1 MMSFTAGAEGGRI
14 IAALDLGSS
23 KTVALV
29 ARVTSPEEV
38 EIIGLGVVEG
48 RGVKSG
54 SVTNLELA
62 VKSIREAIE
71 EAELMSAVEIDE
83 VVINI
88 SGKNVRGDNA
98 TGMVTITGRD
108 RIITHADVFRVIEQ
122 AQNIRIPADQEILH
136 VLSRE
141 FKVDDQS
148 GIKDPVGMVGVRL
161 DAQVHIVTAPIT
173 QLQNT
178 EKAVEQAGVRVSN
191 KVLSA
196 LASSHAIL
204 TEAEKDLGV
213 VVCDIGS
220 GVIDLIVYVDGG
232 VEYSSTIC
240 LGGHHVTQDL
250 SIGLKT
256 PIDAA
261 EMLKK
266 RRGTARAADVDPMEM
281 VEVPSVGERAPRQVP
296 RRDMAL
302 IIEARMREILELI
315 HMEIMK
321 SGRKNILAGGII
333 FTGGGAQL
341 DGLVG
346 LAEEVIGLGASVA
359 YPKGLLGISDKV
371 ASPPFSTAVG
381 LILYQA
387 RYGES
392 ETQRTGRTLLGR
404 VKSWLQKNL

>member
-1 MMSFTAGAEGGRI
+1 VSYDSGISGGRI

-23 KTVALV
+23 KTVAIV
-29 ARVTSPEEV
+29 ARVQSPEEV
-38 EIIGLGVVEG
+38 EVIGLGVVES

-54 SVTNLELA
+54 SVTNIELT
-62 VKSIREAIE
+62 VKAIRDAIE
-71 EAELMSAVEIDE
+71 EAELMSALDIDE
-83 VVINI
+83 VIINI
-88 SGKNVRGDNA
+88 SGKNVHGANHS
-98 TGMVTITGRD
+98 GMVTITGRD
-108 RIITHADVFRVIEQ
+108 RIITHADVFRVIDT
-122 AQNIRIPADQEILH
+122 AQNVRIPADQEVLH

-141 FKVDDQS
+141 FKVDDQA
-148 GIKDPVGMVGVRL
+148 GIKDPLGMVGVRL
-161 DAQVHIVTAPIT
+161 DAQVHIVTAPVS

-196 LASSHAIL
+196 LASSQALL

-213 VVCDIGS
+213 AICDIGS
-220 GVIDLIVYVDGG
+220 GVIDLIIYVDGG
-232 VEYSSTIC
+232 VEYSATIC
-240 LGGHHVTQDL
+240 LGGQHVTQDL

-281 VEVPSVGERAPRQVP
+281 VDVPSVGERPPRQIP
-296 RRDMAL
+296 RRDLAL
-302 IIEARMREILELI
+302 IIEARMREMLELVDI
-315 HMEIMK
+315 EIMK

-341 DGLVG
+341 EGLVG
-346 LAEEVIGLGASVA
+346 LAEEVLQLGASVA

-371 ASPPFSTAVG
+371 ASPPYSTATG
-381 LILYQA
+381 LLLYQA
-387 RYGES
+387 RYGET
-392 ETQRTGRTLLGR
+392 ETQKGTRNLFG
-404 VKSWLQKNL
+404 KMKNWLQKNL

>member
-1 MMSFTAGAEGGRI
+1 MSYDSGGAPSGCL

-23 KTVALV
+23 KTVAIV
-29 ARVTSPEEV
+29 ARVTSPDEV
-38 EIIGLGVVEG
+38 EIIGLGVVES

-54 SVTNLELA
+54 SVTNIEQT
-62 VKSIREAIE
+62 VKSIHDAIE
-71 EAELMSAVEIDE
+71 EAELMSALEIDE

-88 SGKNVRGDNA
+88 SGKNVHGANH

-108 RIITHADVFRVIEQ
+108 RIITHADVFRVIDT
-122 AQNIRIPADQEILH
+122 AQNVRIPADQETLH

-141 FKVDDQS
+141 FKVDDQA
-148 GIKDPVGMVGVRL
+148 GIKDPLGMVGVRL
-161 DAQVHIVTAPIT
+161 NAQVHIVTAPMT

-178 EKAVEQAGVRVSN
+178 EKAVEQAGVRVCN

-196 LASSHAIL
+196 LASSQALL

-213 VVCDIGS
+213 AICDIGS
-220 GVIDLIVYVDGG
+220 GVIDLIIYVDGG
-232 VEYSSTIC
+232 VEYSATVC
-240 LGGHHVTQDL
+240 LGGQHVTQDL

-261 EMLKK
+261 EILKK

-281 VEVPSVGERAPRQVP
+281 VDVPSVGERAPRQIP

-302 IIEARMREILELI
+302 IIEARMREMLELI
-315 HMEIMK
+315 DHEILK

-341 DGLVG
+341 EGLVG
-346 LAEEVIGLGASVA
+346 LAEEVLQLGASVA

-371 ASPPFSTAVG
+371 ASPPFSTAAG
-381 LILYQA
+381 LLLYQA
-387 RYGES
+387 RYGEPDI
-392 ETQRTGRTLLGR
+392 QRSGKNLFGK
-404 VKSWLQKNL
+404 VKNWLQKNL

>member
-1 MMSFTAGAEGGRI
+1 MSYDSGISGGRI

-23 KTVALV
+23 KTVAIV
-29 ARVTSPEEV
+29 ARVQSAEEV
-38 EIIGLGVVEG
+38 EVIGLGVVES

-54 SVTNLELA
+54 SVTNIELT
-62 VKSIREAIE
+62 VKAIRDAIE
-71 EAELMSAVEIDE
+71 EAELMSALDIDE
-83 VVINI
+83 VIINI
-88 SGKNVRGDNA
+88 SGKNVHGANHS
-98 TGMVTITGRD
+98 GMVTITGRD
-108 RIITHADVFRVIEQ
+108 RIITHADVFRVIDT
-122 AQNIRIPADQEILH
+122 AQNVRIPADQEVLH

-141 FKVDDQS
+141 FKVDDQA
-148 GIKDPVGMVGVRL
+148 GIKDPLGMVGVRL
-161 DAQVHIVTAPIT
+161 DAQVDIVTAPIS

-196 LASSHAIL
+196 LASSQALL

-213 VVCDIGS
+213 AICDIGS
-220 GVIDLIVYVDGG
+220 GVIDLIIYVDGG
-232 VEYSSTIC
+232 VEYSATIC
-240 LGGHHVTQDL
+240 LGGQHVTQDL

-281 VEVPSVGERAPRQVP
+281 VDVPSVGERPARQIP
-296 RRDMAL
+296 RRDLAL
-302 IIEARMREILELI
+302 IIEARMREMLELVDI
-315 HMEIMK
+315 EIMK

-341 DGLVG
+341 EGLVG
-346 LAEEVIGLGASVA
+346 LAEEVLQLGASVA

-371 ASPPFSTAVG
+371 ASPPYSTATG
-381 LILYQA
+381 LLLYQA
-387 RYGES
+387 RYGET
-392 ETQRTGRTLLGR
+392 ETQKGTRNLFG
-404 VKSWLQKNL
+404 KMKNWLQKNL

>member
-1 MMSFTAGAEGGRI
+1 MSYDAGSHGGRI

-23 KTVALV
+23 KTVAIV
-29 ARVTSPEEV
+29 ARVASPEDI
-38 EIIGLGVVEG
+38 EIIGLGVVEA

-54 SVTNLELA
+54 SVTNIELT
-62 VKSIREAIE
+62 VKSIRDAIE

-83 VVINI
+83 VIINI

-141 FKVDDQS
+141 FKVDDQA
-148 GIKDPVGMVGVRL
+148 GIKDPLGMVGVRL
-161 DAQVHIVTAPIT
+161 DAQVHIVTAPVT

-196 LASSHAIL
+196 LASSQALL

-213 VVCDIGS
+213 AICDIGS
-220 GVIDLIVYVDGG
+220 GVIDLIIYVDGG
-232 VEYSSTIC
+232 VEYSATIC
-240 LGGHHVTQDL
+240 LGGQHVTQDL

-266 RRGTARAADVDPMEM
+266 RKGTARAADVDPMEM
-281 VEVPSVGERAPRQVP
+281 VDVPSVGDRAPRQIP
-296 RRDMAL
+296 RRDLAL
-302 IIEARMREILELI
+302 IIEARMREMLELI
-315 HMEIMK
+315 DMELMK

-346 LAEEVIGLGASVA
+346 LAEEVLQLGASVA

-371 ASPPFSTAVG
+371 ASPPYSTATG

-387 RYGES
+387 RYGET
-392 ETQRTGRTLLGR
+392 ETQKPGRNLLGK
-404 VKSWLQKNL
+404 VKNWLQKNL

>member
-1 MMSFTAGAEGGRI
+1 MSYDSGISGGRI

-23 KTVALV
+23 KTVAIV
-29 ARVTSPEEV
+29 ARVQSAEEV
-38 EIIGLGVVEG
+38 EVIGLGVVES

-54 SVTNLELA
+54 SVTNIELT
-62 VKSIREAIE
+62 VKAIRDAIE
-71 EAELMSAVEIDE
+71 EAELMSALDIDE
-83 VVINI
+83 VIINI
-88 SGKNVRGDNA
+88 SGKNVHGANHS
-98 TGMVTITGRD
+98 GMVTITGRD
-108 RIITHADVFRVIEQ
+108 RIITHADVFRVIDT
-122 AQNIRIPADQEILH
+122 AQNVRIPADQEVLH

-141 FKVDDQS
+141 FKVDDQA
-148 GIKDPVGMVGVRL
+148 GIKDPLGMVGVRL
-161 DAQVHIVTAPIT
+161 DAQVHIVTAPIS

-196 LASSHAIL
+196 LASSQALI

-213 VVCDIGS
+213 AICDIGS
-220 GVIDLIVYVDGG
+220 GVIDLIIYVDGG
-232 VEYSSTIC
+232 VEYSATIC
-240 LGGHHVTQDL
+240 LGGQHVTQDL

-281 VEVPSVGERAPRQVP
+281 VDVPSVGERPARQIP
-296 RRDMAL
+296 RRDLAL
-302 IIEARMREILELI
+302 IIEARMREMLELVDI
-315 HMEIMK
+315 EIMK

-341 DGLVG
+341 EGLVG
-346 LAEEVIGLGASVA
+346 LAEEVLQLGASVA

-371 ASPPFSTAVG
+371 ASPPYSTATG
-381 LILYQA
+381 LLLYQA
-387 RYGES
+387 RYGET
-392 ETQRTGRTLLGR
+392 ETQKGTRNLFG
-404 VKSWLQKNL
+404 KMKNWLQKNL

>member
-1 MMSFTAGAEGGRI
+1 MGFDPVPHGGRVV
-14 IAALDLGSS
+14 AALDLGSS
-23 KTVALV
+23 KTVAIV
-29 ARVTSPEEV
+29 ARIASPEDI
-38 EIIGLGVVEG
+38 EIIGLGVVEA

-54 SVTNLELA
+54 SVTNIELT
-62 VKSIREAIE
+62 VKSIRDAIE
-71 EAELMSAVEIDE
+71 EAELMSATEIDE
-83 VVINI
+83 VIINI

-98 TGMVTITGRD
+98 TGMITITGRD

-141 FKVDDQS
+141 FKVDDQA
-148 GIKDPVGMVGVRL
+148 GIKDPLGMVGVRL

-196 LASSHAIL
+196 LASSQALL

-213 VVCDIGS
+213 AVCDIGS
-220 GVIDLIVYVDGG
+220 GVIDLIIYVDGG
-232 VEYSSTIC
+232 VEYSATIC
-240 LGGHHVTQDL
+240 LGGQHVTQDL

-266 RRGTARAADVDPMEM
+266 RKGTARAADVDPLEM
-281 VEVPSVGERAPRQVP
+281 IEVPSVGERAPRQVP

-302 IIEARMREILELI
+302 IIEARMREMLELI
-315 HMEIMK
+315 DMELMK

-341 DGLVG
+341 EGLVG
-346 LAEEVIGLGASVA
+346 LAEEVLQLGASVA
-359 YPKGLLGISDKV
+359 YPKGLLGIADKV
-371 ASPPFSTAVG
+371 ASPPYSTAVG
-381 LILYQA
+381 LVLYQA
-387 RYGES
+387 RYGET
-392 ETQRTGRTLLGR
+392 ETQRPGRNLLGK

>member
-1 MMSFTAGAEGGRI
+1 MSYDSGISGGRI

-23 KTVALV
+23 KTVAIV
-29 ARVTSPEEV
+29 ARVQSPEEV
-38 EIIGLGVVEG
+38 EVIGLGVVES

-54 SVTNLELA
+54 SVTNIELT
-62 VKSIREAIE
+62 VKAIRDAIE
-71 EAELMSAVEIDE
+71 EAELMSALDIDE
-83 VVINI
+83 VIINI
-88 SGKNVRGDNA
+88 SGKNVHGANHS
-98 TGMVTITGRD
+98 GMVTITGRD
-108 RIITHADVFRVIEQ
+108 RIITHADVFRVIDT
-122 AQNIRIPADQEILH
+122 AQNVRIPADQEVLH

-141 FKVDDQS
+141 FKVDDQA
-148 GIKDPVGMVGVRL
+148 GIKDPLGMVGVRL
-161 DAQVHIVTAPIT
+161 DAQVHIVTAPVS

-196 LASSHAIL
+196 LASSQALL

-213 VVCDIGS
+213 AICDIGS
-220 GVIDLIVYVDGG
+220 GVIDLIIYVDGG
-232 VEYSSTIC
+232 VEYSATIC
-240 LGGHHVTQDL
+240 LGGQHVTQDL

-281 VEVPSVGERAPRQVP
+281 VDVPSVGERPPRQIP
-296 RRDMAL
+296 RRDLAL
-302 IIEARMREILELI
+302 IIEARMREMLELVDI
-315 HMEIMK
+315 EIMK

-341 DGLVG
+341 EGLVG
-346 LAEEVIGLGASVA
+346 LAEEVLQLGASVA

-371 ASPPFSTAVG
+371 ASPPYSTATG
-381 LILYQA
+381 LLLYQA
-387 RYGES
+387 RYGET
-392 ETQRTGRTLLGR
+392 ETQKGTRNLFG
-404 VKSWLQKNL
+404 KMKNWLQKNL

>member
-1 MMSFTAGAEGGRI
+1 MSYDSGISGGRI

-23 KTVALV
+23 KTVAIV
-29 ARVTSPEEV
+29 ARVQSAEEV
-38 EIIGLGVVEG
+38 EVIGLGVVES

-54 SVTNLELA
+54 SVTNIELT
-62 VKSIREAIE
+62 VKAIRDAIE
-71 EAELMSAVEIDE
+71 EAELMSALDIDE
-83 VVINI
+83 VIINI
-88 SGKNVRGDNA
+88 SGKNVHGANHS
-98 TGMVTITGRD
+98 GMVTITGRD
-108 RIITHADVFRVIEQ
+108 RIITHADVFRVIDT
-122 AQNIRIPADQEILH
+122 AQNVRIPADQEVLH

-141 FKVDDQS
+141 FKVDDQA
-148 GIKDPVGMVGVRL
+148 GIKDPLGMVGVRL
-161 DAQVHIVTAPIT
+161 DAQVHIVTAPIS

-196 LASSHAIL
+196 LASSQALL

-213 VVCDIGS
+213 AICDIGS
-220 GVIDLIVYVDGG
+220 GVIDLIIYVDGG
-232 VEYSSTIC
+232 VEYSATIC
-240 LGGHHVTQDL
+240 LGGQHVTQDL

-281 VEVPSVGERAPRQVP
+281 VDVPSVGERPARQIP
-296 RRDMAL
+296 RRDLAL
-302 IIEARMREILELI
+302 IIEARMREMLELVDI
-315 HMEIMK
+315 EIMK

-341 DGLVG
+341 EGLVG
-346 LAEEVIGLGASVA
+346 LAEEVLQLGASVA

-371 ASPPFSTAVG
+371 ASPPYSTATG
-381 LILYQA
+381 LLLYQA
-387 RYGES
+387 RYGET
-392 ETQRTGRTLLGR
+392 ETQKGTRNLFG
-404 VKSWLQKNL
+404 KMKNWLQKNL

>member
-1 MMSFTAGAEGGRI
+1 MSYDSSISGGRI

-23 KTVALV
+23 KTVAIV
-29 ARVTSPEEV
+29 ARVQSAEEV
-38 EIIGLGVVEG
+38 EVIGLGVVES

-54 SVTNLELA
+54 SVTNIELT
-62 VKSIREAIE
+62 VKAIRDAIE
-71 EAELMSAVEIDE
+71 EAELMSALDIDE
-83 VVINI
+83 VIINI
-88 SGKNVRGDNA
+88 SGKNVHGANHS
-98 TGMVTITGRD
+98 GMVTITGRD
-108 RIITHADVFRVIEQ
+108 RIITHADVFRVIDT
-122 AQNIRIPADQEILH
+122 AQNVRIPADQEVLH

-141 FKVDDQS
+141 FKVDDQA
-148 GIKDPVGMVGVRL
+148 GIKDPLGMVGVRL
-161 DAQVHIVTAPIT
+161 DAQVHIVTAPIS

-196 LASSHAIL
+196 LASSQALL

-213 VVCDIGS
+213 AICDIGS
-220 GVIDLIVYVDGG
+220 GVIDLIIYVDGG
-232 VEYSSTIC
+232 VEYSATIC
-240 LGGHHVTQDL
+240 LGGQHVTQDL

-281 VEVPSVGERAPRQVP
+281 VDVPSVGERPARQIP
-296 RRDMAL
+296 RRDLAL
-302 IIEARMREILELI
+302 IIEARMREMLELVDI
-315 HMEIMK
+315 EIMK

-341 DGLVG
+341 EGLVG
-346 LAEEVIGLGASVA
+346 LAEEVLQLGASVA

-371 ASPPFSTAVG
+371 ASPPYSTATG
-381 LILYQA
+381 LLLYQA
-387 RYGES
+387 RYGET
-392 ETQRTGRTLLGR
+392 ETQKGTRNLFG
-404 VKSWLQKNL
+404 KMKNWLQKNL

>member
-1 MMSFTAGAEGGRI
+1 MGFDPVPHGGRVV
-14 IAALDLGSS
+14 AALDLGSS
-23 KTVALV
+23 KTVAIV
-29 ARVTSPEEV
+29 ARIASPEDI
-38 EIIGLGVVEG
+38 EIIGLGVVEA

-54 SVTNLELA
+54 SVTNIELT
-62 VKSIREAIE
+62 VKSIRDAIE
-71 EAELMSAVEIDE
+71 EAELMSATEIDE
-83 VVINI
+83 VIINI

-98 TGMVTITGRD
+98 TGMITITGRD

-141 FKVDDQS
+141 FKVDDQA
-148 GIKDPVGMVGVRL
+148 GIKDPLGMVGVRL

-196 LASSHAIL
+196 LASSQALL

-213 VVCDIGS
+213 AVCDIGS
-220 GVIDLIVYVDGG
+220 GVIDLIIYVDGG
-232 VEYSSTIC
+232 VEYSATIC
-240 LGGHHVTQDL
+240 LGGQHVTQDL

-266 RRGTARAADVDPMEM
+266 RKGTARAADVDPLEM

-302 IIEARMREILELI
+302 IIEARMREMLELI
-315 HMEIMK
+315 DMELMK

-341 DGLVG
+341 EGLVG
-346 LAEEVIGLGASVA
+346 LAEEVLQLGASVA
-359 YPKGLLGISDKV
+359 YPKGLLGIADKV
-371 ASPPFSTAVG
+371 ASPPYSTAVG
-381 LILYQA
+381 LVLYQA
-387 RYGES
+387 RYGET
-392 ETQRTGRTLLGR
+392 ETQKPGRNLLGK

>member
-1 MMSFTAGAEGGRI
+1 MSYDDAPIGVGRL

-23 KTVALV
+23 KTVAIV
-29 ARVTSPEEV
+29 ARVVSIDEV
-38 EIIGLGVVEG
+38 EVIGLGVVES

-54 SVTNLELA
+54 SVANIEQT
-62 VKSIREAIE
+62 VKNIQEAIE

-108 RIITHADVFRVIEQ
+108 RIITHADVFRVIDT

-141 FKVDDQS
+141 FKVDNQP
-148 GIKDPVGMVGVRL
+148 GIRDPLGMVGIRL

-196 LASSHAIL
+196 LASSQAL
-204 TEAEKDLGV
+204 LSEGEKDLGV
-213 VVCDIGS
+213 AVCDIGS
-220 GVIDLIVYVDGG
+220 GVIDLIIYVDGG
-232 VEYSSTIC
+232 VEYSATIC
-240 LGGHHVTQDL
+240 LGGQHVTQDL

-261 EMLKK
+261 ELLKK
-266 RRGTARAADVDPMEM
+266 RKGTARAADVDPMEM
-281 VEVPSVGERAPRQVP
+281 IEVPSVGERAPRQIP

-302 IIEARMREILELI
+302 IIEARMREMLELI
-315 HMEIMK
+315 DHELLR

-333 FTGGGAQL
+333 FTGGAAQL
-341 DGLVG
+341 EGLVG
-346 LAEEVIGLGASVA
+346 LAEEVLGLGASVS
-359 YPKGLLGISDKV
+359 YPKGLLGIADKV
-371 ASPPFSTAVG
+371 ASPLFSTATG
-381 LILYQA
+381 LLLYQA
-387 RYGES
+387 RYGEAI
-392 ETQRTGRTLLGR
+392 TQKNKGNLFGKM
-404 VKSWLQKNL
+404 KSWLQKNL

>member
-1 MMSFTAGAEGGRI
+1 MSYDAGAHGGRI
-14 IAALDLGSS
+14 VAALDLGSS
-23 KTVALV
+23 KTVAIV
-29 ARVTSPEEV
+29 ARVSSPEDI
-38 EIIGLGVVEG
+38 EIIGLGVVEA

-54 SVTNLELA
+54 SVTNIELT
-62 VKSIREAIE
+62 VKSIRDAIE

-83 VVINI
+83 VIINI

-108 RIITHADVFRVIEQ
+108 RIISHADVFRVIEQ

-141 FKVDDQS
+141 FKVDDQA
-148 GIKDPVGMVGVRL
+148 GIKDPLGMVGVRL
-161 DAQVHIVTAPIT
+161 DAQVHIVTAPVT

-196 LASSHAIL
+196 LASSQALL

-213 VVCDIGS
+213 AICDIGS
-220 GVIDLIVYVDGG
+220 GVIDLIIYVDGG
-232 VEYSSTIC
+232 VEYSATIC
-240 LGGHHVTQDL
+240 LGGQHVTQDL

-281 VEVPSVGERAPRQVP
+281 VDVPSVGERAPRQIP
-296 RRDMAL
+296 RRDLAL
-302 IIEARMREILELI
+302 IIEARMREMLELVD
-315 HMEIMK
+315 MELMK

-341 DGLVG
+341 EGLVG
-346 LAEEVIGLGASVA
+346 LAEEVLQLGASVA

-371 ASPPFSTAVG
+371 ASPPYSTATG

-387 RYGES
+387 RYGET
-392 ETQRTGRTLLGR
+392 ETQKPGRNLLGK
-404 VKSWLQKNL
+404 VKNWLQKNL

>member
-1 MMSFTAGAEGGRI
+1 MSYDAGSHGGRI
-14 IAALDLGSS
+14 VAALDLGSS
-23 KTVALV
+23 KTVAIV
-29 ARVTSPEEV
+29 ARVSSPEDI
-38 EIIGLGVVEG
+38 EIIGLGVVEA

-54 SVTNLELA
+54 SVTNIELT
-62 VKSIREAIE
+62 VKSIRDAIE

-83 VVINI
+83 VIINI

-108 RIITHADVFRVIEQ
+108 RIISHADVFRVIEQ

-141 FKVDDQS
+141 FKVDDQA
-148 GIKDPVGMVGVRL
+148 GIKDPLGMVGVRL
-161 DAQVHIVTAPIT
+161 DAQVHIVTAPVT

-196 LASSHAIL
+196 LASSQALL

-213 VVCDIGS
+213 AICDIGS
-220 GVIDLIVYVDGG
+220 GVIDLIIYVDGG
-232 VEYSSTIC
+232 VEYSATIC
-240 LGGHHVTQDL
+240 LGGQHVTQDL

-266 RRGTARAADVDPMEM
+266 RKGTARAADVDPMEM
-281 VEVPSVGERAPRQVP
+281 VDVPSVGERAPRQIP
-296 RRDMAL
+296 RRDLAL
-302 IIEARMREILELI
+302 IIEARMREMLELVD
-315 HMEIMK
+315 MELMK

-341 DGLVG
+341 EGLVG
-346 LAEEVIGLGASVA
+346 LAEEVLQLGASVA

-371 ASPPFSTAVG
+371 ASPPYSTATG

-387 RYGES
+387 RYGET
-392 ETQRTGRTLLGR
+392 ETQKPGRNLLGK
-404 VKSWLQKNL
+404 VKNWLQKNL

>member
-1 MMSFTAGAEGGRI
+1 
-14 IAALDLGSS
+14 
-23 KTVALV
+23 
-29 ARVTSPEEV
+29 
-38 EIIGLGVVEG
+38 
-48 RGVKSG
+48 
-54 SVTNLELA
+54 
-62 VKSIREAIE
+62 
-71 EAELMSAVEIDE
+71 
-83 VVINI
+83 
-88 SGKNVRGDNA
+88 
-98 TGMVTITGRD
+98 D
-108 RIITHADVFRVIEQ
+108 RIISHADVFRVIEQ

-141 FKVDDQS
+141 FKVDDQA
-148 GIKDPVGMVGVRL
+148 GIKDPLGMVGVRL
-161 DAQVHIVTAPIT
+161 DAQVHIVTAPVT

-196 LASSHAIL
+196 LASSQALL

-213 VVCDIGS
+213 AICDIGS
-220 GVIDLIVYVDGG
+220 GVIDLIIYVDGG
-232 VEYSSTIC
+232 VEYSATIC
-240 LGGHHVTQDL
+240 LGGQHVTQDL

-266 RRGTARAADVDPMEM
+266 RKGTARAADVDPMEM
-281 VEVPSVGERAPRQVP
+281 VDVPSVGERAPRQIP
-296 RRDMAL
+296 RRDLAL
-302 IIEARMREILELI
+302 IIEARMREMLELVD
-315 HMEIMK
+315 MELMK

-341 DGLVG
+341 EGLVG
-346 LAEEVIGLGASVA
+346 LAEEVLQLGASVA

-371 ASPPFSTAVG
+371 ASPPYSTATG

-387 RYGES
+387 RYGET
-392 ETQRTGRTLLGR
+392 ETQKPGRNLLGK

>member
-1 MMSFTAGAEGGRI
+1 MSYDGASVAGGRLV
-14 IAALDLGSS
+14 AALDLGSS
-23 KTVALV
+23 KTVAIV
-29 ARVTSPEEV
+29 ARITSPDEV
-38 EIIGLGVVEG
+38 EIIGLGVVES

-54 SVTNLELA
+54 SVTNIEQT
-62 VKSIREAIE
+62 VKSIQDAIE
-71 EAELMSAVEIDE
+71 EAELMSALEIDE

-108 RIITHADVFRVIEQ
+108 RIITHADVFRVIDT
-122 AQNIRIPADQEILH
+122 AQNVRIPADQEILH

-141 FKVDDQS
+141 FKVDDQA
-148 GIKDPVGMVGVRL
+148 GIKDPLGMVGVRL
-161 DAQVHIVTAPIT
+161 DAQVHIVTAPVS

-196 LASSHAIL
+196 LASSQALL

-213 VVCDIGS
+213 AICDIGS
-220 GVIDLIVYVDGG
+220 GVIDLIIYVDGG
-232 VEYSSTIC
+232 VEYSATIC
-240 LGGHHVTQDL
+240 LGGQHVTQDL

-256 PIDAA
+256 PMDSA

-266 RRGTARAADVDPMEM
+266 RKGTARAADVDPMEM
-281 VEVPSVGERAPRQVP
+281 VDVPSVGERAPRQIP

-302 IIEARMREILELI
+302 IIEARMREMLELI
-315 HMEIMK
+315 DHELLR

-341 DGLVG
+341 EGLVG
-346 LAEEVIGLGASVA
+346 LAEEVLQLGASVA

-371 ASPPFSTAVG
+371 ASPPYSTATG
-381 LILYQA
+381 LLLYQA
-387 RYGES
+387 RYGEPDI
-392 ETQRTGRTLLGR
+392 Q
-404 VKSWLQKNL
+404 KSGKNLFGKMKNWLQKNL

>member
-1 MMSFTAGAEGGRI
+1 MSYDTRSNAGRI
-14 IAALDLGSS
+14 VAALDLGSS
-23 KTVALV
+23 KTVTII
-29 ARVTSPEEV
+29 ARVSSPEDI
-38 EIIGLGVVEG
+38 EIIGLGVVDA

-54 SVTNLELA
+54 SVTNIELT
-62 VKSIREAIE
+62 VKSIRDAIE

-141 FKVDDQS
+141 FKVDDQA
-148 GIKDPVGMVGVRL
+148 GIKDPLGMVGVRL
-161 DAQVHIVTAPIT
+161 DAQVHIVTAPVT

-178 EKAVEQAGVRVSN
+178 EKAVEQAGVHVSN

-196 LASSHAIL
+196 LASSQALL

-213 VVCDIGS
+213 AVCDIGS
-220 GVIDLIVYVDGG
+220 GVIDLIIYVDGG
-232 VEYSSTIC
+232 VEYSATIC
-240 LGGHHVTQDL
+240 LGGQHVTQDL

-266 RRGTARAADVDPMEM
+266 RRGIARAADVDPMEM
-281 VEVPSVGERAPRQVP
+281 VDVPSVGERAPRQIA

-302 IIEARMREILELI
+302 IIEARMREMLELI
-315 HMEIMK
+315 DMELMK

-341 DGLVG
+341 EGLVG
-346 LAEEVIGLGASVA
+346 LAEEVLQLGASVA

-371 ASPPFSTAVG
+371 AFPPYSTATG

-387 RYGES
+387 RYGET
-392 ETQRTGRTLLGR
+392 ETQKPGRNLLG
-404 VKSWLQKNL
+404 KMKNWLQKNL

>member
-1 MMSFTAGAEGGRI
+1 VSYDSGISGGRI

-23 KTVALV
+23 KTVAIV
-29 ARVTSPEEV
+29 ARVQSAEEV
-38 EIIGLGVVEG
+38 EVIGLGVVES

-54 SVTNLELA
+54 SVTNIELT
-62 VKSIREAIE
+62 VKAIRDAIE
-71 EAELMSAVEIDE
+71 EAELMSALDIDE
-83 VVINI
+83 VIINI
-88 SGKNVRGDNA
+88 SGKNVHGANHS
-98 TGMVTITGRD
+98 GMVTITGRD
-108 RIITHADVFRVIEQ
+108 RIITHADVFRVIDT
-122 AQNIRIPADQEILH
+122 AQNVRIPADQEVLH

-141 FKVDDQS
+141 FKVDDQA
-148 GIKDPVGMVGVRL
+148 GIKDPLGMVGVRL
-161 DAQVHIVTAPIT
+161 DAQVHIVTAPIS

-196 LASSHAIL
+196 LASSQALL

-213 VVCDIGS
+213 AICDIGS
-220 GVIDLIVYVDGG
+220 GVIDLIIYVDGG
-232 VEYSSTIC
+232 VEYSATIC
-240 LGGHHVTQDL
+240 LGGQHVTQDL

-281 VEVPSVGERAPRQVP
+281 VDVPSVGERPPRQIP
-296 RRDMAL
+296 RRDLAL
-302 IIEARMREILELI
+302 IIEARMREMLELVDI
-315 HMEIMK
+315 EIMK

-341 DGLVG
+341 EGLVG
-346 LAEEVIGLGASVA
+346 LAEEVLQLGASVA

-371 ASPPFSTAVG
+371 ASPPYSTATG
-381 LILYQA
+381 LLLYQA
-387 RYGES
+387 RYGET
-392 ETQRTGRTLLGR
+392 ETQKGTRNLFG
-404 VKSWLQKNL
+404 KMKNWLQKNL

>member
-1 MMSFTAGAEGGRI
+1 
-14 IAALDLGSS
+14 
-23 KTVALV
+23 
-29 ARVTSPEEV
+29 
-38 EIIGLGVVEG
+38 
-48 RGVKSG
+48 
-54 SVTNLELA
+54 
-62 VKSIREAIE
+62 
-71 EAELMSAVEIDE
+71 MSALEIDE

-108 RIITHADVFRVIEQ
+108 RIITHADVFRVIDT
-122 AQNIRIPADQEILH
+122 AQNVRIPADQEILH

-141 FKVDDQS
+141 FKVDDQA
-148 GIKDPVGMVGVRL
+148 GIKDPLGMVGVRL
-161 DAQVHIVTAPIT
+161 DAQVHIVTAPVT

-196 LASSHAIL
+196 LASSQALL

-213 VVCDIGS
+213 AICDIGS
-220 GVIDLIVYVDGG
+220 GVIDLIIYVDGG
-232 VEYSSTIC
+232 VEYSATIC
-240 LGGHHVTQDL
+240 LGGQHVTQDL

-261 EMLKK
+261 EILKK

-281 VEVPSVGERAPRQVP
+281 VDVPSVGERAPRQIP

-302 IIEARMREILELI
+302 IIEARMREMLELVD
-315 HMEIMK
+315 HELLK

-341 DGLVG
+341 EGLVG
-346 LAEEVIGLGASVA
+346 LAEEVLQLGASVA

-371 ASPPFSTAVG
+371 ASPPYSTATG
-381 LILYQA
+381 LLLYQA
-387 RYGES
+387 RYGET
-392 ETQRTGRTLLGR
+392 ETQKGTRNLFG
-404 VKSWLQKNL
+404 KMKNWLQKNL

>member
-83 VVINI
+83 VAINI

>member
-1 MMSFTAGAEGGRI
+1 MSYDPGNTGGRI
-14 IAALDLGSS
+14 VAALDLGSS
-23 KTVALV
+23 KTVAII
-29 ARVTSPEEV
+29 ARVSSPDDV
-38 EIIGLGVVEG
+38 EIIGLGVVES

-54 SVTNLELA
+54 SVTNIELT
-62 VKSIREAIE
+62 VKSIRDAIE
-71 EAELMSAVEIDE
+71 EAELMSAVEVDE
-83 VVINI
+83 VIINI
-88 SGKNVRGDNA
+88 SGKNVHGANHS
-98 TGMVTITGRD
+98 GMVTITGRD
-108 RIITHADVFRVIEQ
+108 RIITHADVFRVIDT
-122 AQNIRIPADQEILH
+122 AQNVRIPADQEILH

-141 FKVDDQS
+141 FKVDDQT
-148 GIKDPVGMVGVRL
+148 GIKDPLGMVGVRL
-161 DAQVHIVTAPIT
+161 DAQVHIVTAPMT

-196 LASSHAIL
+196 LASSQALL

-213 VVCDIGS
+213 AICDIGS
-220 GVIDLIVYVDGG
+220 GVIDLIMYVDGG
-232 VEYSSTIC
+232 VEYSATIC
-240 LGGHHVTQDL
+240 LGGQHVTQDL

-281 VEVPSVGERAPRQVP
+281 VDVPSVGERAPRQIP

-302 IIEARMREILELI
+302 IIEARMREMLELI
-315 HMEIMK
+315 DMELMK

-341 DGLVG
+341 EGLVG
-346 LAEEVIGLGASVA
+346 LAEEVLQLGASVA

-371 ASPPFSTAVG
+371 ASPPYSTAAG
-381 LILYQA
+381 LLLYQA
-387 RYGES
+387 RYDET
-392 ETQRTGRTLLGR
+392 ETQKTGRNLFGK
-404 VKSWLQKNL
+404 VKNWLQKNL

>member
-1 MMSFTAGAEGGRI
+1 MNYEAAEGSGRI

-23 KTVALV
+23 KTVAV
-29 ARVTSPEEV
+29 IARIASGQDV
-38 EIIGLGVVEG
+38 EIIGLGVVES

-54 SVTNLELA
+54 SVTNIELT

-71 EAELMSAVEIDE
+71 EAEMMSAVTVDE
-83 VVINI
+83 VIINI
-88 SGKNVRGDNA
+88 SGKNVHGANHN
-98 TGMVTITGRD
+98 GMVTITGRD
-108 RIITHADVFRVIEQ
+108 RIITHSDVFRVIDT
-122 AQNIRIPADQEILH
+122 AQNVRIPGDQEILH

-141 FKVDDQS
+141 FKVDDQA
-148 GIKDPVGMVGVRL
+148 GIKDPLGMVGVRL

-178 EKAVEQAGVRVSN
+178 EKAVEHAGVHVSN

-196 LASSHAIL
+196 LASSQALL

-213 VVCDIGS
+213 AICDIGS
-220 GVIDLIVYVDGG
+220 GVIDIIIYIDGG
-232 VEYSSTIC
+232 VEYSATIC
-240 LGGHHVTQDL
+240 LGGQHVTQDL

-266 RRGTARAADVDPMEM
+266 RRGTARAADIDPMEM
-281 VEVPSVGERAPRQVP
+281 VDVPSVGERAPRQIP

-315 HMEIMK
+315 DMELMK

-333 FTGGGAQL
+333 FTGGGAEL
-341 DGLVG
+341 TGLVG
-346 LAEEVIGLGASVA
+346 LAEEVLGLGASVA
-359 YPKGLLGISDKV
+359 HPKGLLGIADKV
-371 ASPPFSTAVG
+371 ASPPFSTAAG
-381 LILYQA
+381 LLLYQA
-387 RYGES
+387 RYGEQ
-392 ETQRTGRTLLGR
+392 ETQKAGRNLFGKM
-404 VKSWLQKNL
+404 KSWLQKNL

>member
-1 MMSFTAGAEGGRI
+1 MSYDAGALSGRI

-23 KTVALV
+23 KTVAIV
-29 ARVTSPEEV
+29 ARVASPEDV
-38 EIIGLGVVEG
+38 EIIGLGVVEA

-54 SVTNLELA
+54 SVTNIELT
-62 VKSIREAIE
+62 VKSIRDAIE

-83 VVINI
+83 VIINI

-108 RIITHADVFRVIEQ
+108 RIITHSDVFRVIEQ

-141 FKVDDQS
+141 FKVDDQA
-148 GIKDPVGMVGVRL
+148 GIKDPLGMVGVRL
-161 DAQVHIVTAPIT
+161 DAQVHIVTAPVT

-196 LASSHAIL
+196 LASSQALL

-213 VVCDIGS
+213 AICDIGS
-220 GVIDLIVYVDGG
+220 GVIDLIIYVDGG
-232 VEYSSTIC
+232 VEYSATIC
-240 LGGHHVTQDL
+240 LGGQHVTQDL

-281 VEVPSVGERAPRQVP
+281 VDVPSVGERAPRQIP

-302 IIEARMREILELI
+302 IIEARMREMLELVD
-315 HMEIMK
+315 MELMK

-341 DGLVG
+341 EGLVG
-346 LAEEVIGLGASVA
+346 LAEEVLQLGASVA
-359 YPKGLLGISDKV
+359 YPKGLLGISDKI
-371 ASPPFSTAVG
+371 ASPPYSTAAG
-381 LILYQA
+381 LVLYQA
-387 RYGES
+387 RYGET
-392 ETQRTGRTLLGR
+392 ETQKTGRNILGK
-404 VKSWLQKNL
+404 VKNWLQKNL